1 MSVPDFPA
9 LGEPF
14 TFFAM
19 IWPTLTRRDDQT
31 ILAQWDAAA
40 GTGLH
45 IGLKAGGF
53 VTITTASLPDATPGT
68 PYTRRRT

>member
-1 MSVPDFPA
+1 MSVPLP
-9 LGEPF
+9 L
-14 TFFAM
+14 TFSVHAM

-40 GTGLH
+40 ETGLH

-53 VTITTASLPDATPGT
+53 VTVTIGGKAARSTKSAK
-68 PYTRRRT
+68 TR